1 MILSH
6 SFILLFLRLFF
17 SLHILDHITPEVFT
31 KVWIITC
38 IDNNLHFHLQF
49 TIYILQC
56 ETVEFALLVS
66 LCVCVCVCV
75 CVRACVCACMC
86 VCMCV
91 CAGDN
96 FLLQTW
102 NVWIYRFWLV
112 ARTGK
117 VYHTLLGFLLY
128 ITFGESLVC
137 GCFSVSLCL

>member
-75 CVRACVCACMC
+75 CVHVCVHVCVRVCVCRWQLFAPDMEHLDISFLACSTHWKSLSHS
-86 VCMCV
+86 
-91 CAGDN
+91 AGI
-96 FLLQTW
+96 FTVHYFW
-102 NVWIYRFWLV
+102 WVTGVWLFFCL
-112 ARTGK
+112 T
-117 VYHTLLGFLLY
+117 
-128 ITFGESLVC
+128 
-137 GCFSVSLCL
+137 VSLT